1 MFFFYFSIRN
11 TVNSN
16 ATLLQDIIDLIN
28 ALFKR
33 RTAPIETNELN
44 ELLLYP
50 SGGGGGS
57 AEKLVLNEYKNEYYA
72 QKLLSNNSSD
82 DSDNWVILDDPN
94 DLELNEIE
102 DIYTLV
108 EYGVKSDETILKLCS
123 DDAKKQN
130 NINLVNFGSELIF
143 LLGPPTANIR
153 GLLFSSV

>member
-1 MFFFYFSIRN
+1 M
-11 TVNSN
+11 
-16 ATLLQDIIDLIN
+16 LQDIIDLIN

-50 SGGGGGS
+50 SGGGGS

-82 DSDNWVILDDPN
+82 DSDYWVILDDP
-94 DLELNEIE
+94 DALQINEIE

-123 DDAKKQN
+123 DETKKQN
-130 NINLVNFGSELIF
+130 NVNLVKKF
-143 LLGPPTANIR
+143 
-153 GLLFSSV
+153 

>member
-1 MFFFYFSIRN
+1 M
-11 TVNSN
+11 
-16 ATLLQDIIDLIN
+16 LQDIIDLIN

-50 SGGGGGS
+50 SGGGGSG
-57 AEKLVLNEYKNEYYA
+57 EKLVLNEYKTEYYA

-94 DLELNEIE
+94 ALEINEIE

-123 DDAKKQN
+123 DDTKKQ
-130 NINLVNFGSELIF
+130 NINLVNFW
-143 LLGPPTANIR
+143 
-153 GLLFSSV
+153 